1 MGKQAVAESDAVLR
15 RIDQVRQDCR
25 KREVGPEWVVD
36 TCERAAKEGREASQL
51 LLENALRN
59 KNANNKVIA
68 ATLYQSHK

>member
-15 RIDQVRQDCR
+15 RIDQVRLDCN
-25 KREVGPEWVVD
+25 KREVGQEWVAD
-36 TCERAAKEGREASQL
+36 ACERAAKEGRDACQQ